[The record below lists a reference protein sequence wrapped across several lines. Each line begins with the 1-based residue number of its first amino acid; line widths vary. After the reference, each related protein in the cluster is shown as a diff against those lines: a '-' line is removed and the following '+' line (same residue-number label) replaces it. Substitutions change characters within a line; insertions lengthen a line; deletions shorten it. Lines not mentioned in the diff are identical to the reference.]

1 MEVSAVPEAGFGLT
15 ALPGRGIERRLTPAN
30 VANGLNIVRATAK
43 AFRVL
48 RRFDAGLVVS
58 LGGYAAVPAGVAAV
72 TMGIPIVIQEQNAK
86 ASLANRLVGRFAKH
100 SAVLVEGTGLRN
112 EVATGNPLRPEIREA
127 ADLGSEQAR
136 SRLGVSKDQTL
147 MVAFG
152 GSLGSLRIN
161 LATIELAESLDERGD
176 LLIHHVV
183 GSRDWPVFRERIDSL
198 ERSGLNYRA
207 VEYEND
213 MATVLAAADFA
224 VCRAGGMAVSELA
237 ALSVPAILV
246 PLPIA
251 PNDAQ
256 RHNAKALCDA
266 GAAVVVDD
274 SDLDGRRLG
283 LEVDDLI
290 SDGLELKAAAARS
303 VAKLDA
309 ADRVAELVLGTLR
322 DR

>member
-1 MEVSAVPEAGFGLT
+1 VPDAGFGLT
-15 ALPGRGIERRLTPAN
+15 ALPGRGIERRFAPAN
-30 VANGLNIVRATAK
+30 IVNGLNIVLATAR

-48 RRFDAGLVVS
+48 RRFEAGVVVS
-58 LGGYAAVPAGVAAV
+58 LGGYAAVPAGVAAAA
-72 TMGIPIVIQEQNAK
+72 MRIPIVIQEQNAR

-112 EVATGNPLRPEIREA
+112 EVATGNPLRAQIRVA
-127 ADLGSEQAR
+127 ADLGSDEAKR
-136 SRLGVSKDQTL
+136 RLGVSKDLTL

-161 LATIELAESLDERGD
+161 LATIELAENLGPRTD
-176 LLIHHVV
+176 LSIHHVV
-183 GSRDWPVFRERIDSL
+183 GSRDWPVFRDRIDAL
-198 ERSGLNYRA
+198 ESSGSNYRA

-224 VCRAGGMAVSELA
+224 VCRAGGMTVSELA
-237 ALSVPAILV
+237 ALAVPAILV

-256 RHNAKALCDA
+256 RHNAKVLRDV

-274 SDLDGRRLG
+274 ADLDGTRLGAEIEGLVNSDLDLR
-283 LEVDDLI
+283 
-290 SDGLELKAAAARS
+290 ATAARS
-303 VAKLDA
+303 VARLDA
-309 ADRVAELVLGTLR
+309 ADRVAELVLGSLR